1 MTTNPHNPT
10 SSAPFPGSAEETL
23 RVVAGLP
30 APAGLE
36 DRMRAA
42 IHLARNENFQRQENS
57 SGPNGPGPN
66 VYGNVRRGR
75 VLAWPSALK
84 PQAGWMRTAAAA
96 AIVFVVAGGGWGVYT
111 RVEQNRPAK
120 ILVMPPR
127 IGAPGGFSGAG
138 AVRTPETLTRP
149 TVSVAAKPAVSTAI
163 KPATPATVTAQGKS
177 AKNAA
182 PKAAVKSGKAAAATP
197 AQ

>member
-1 MTTNPHNPT
+1 MNTNYHNSS

-36 DRMRAA
+36 DRVRAVL
-42 IHLARNENFQRQENS
+42 HQARSEDSQRREYG
-57 SGPNGPGPN
+57 SGPNG
-66 VYGNVRRGR
+66 YGNGRRGR

-84 PQAGWMRTAAAA
+84 PQTGWMRTAAAA
-96 AIVFVVAGGGWGVYT
+96 AIVFVVAGGGWSVYT
-111 RVEQNRPAK
+111 RVEQNRPAR

-138 AVRTPETLTRP
+138 AVRTPQTLTRP
-149 TVSVAAKPAVSTAI
+149 TVNSAAQPAVSTATQ
-163 KPATPATVTAQGKS
+163 TPALSAATTQAKS
-177 AKNAA
+177 AKSAA
-182 PKAAVKSGKAAAATP
+182 PKAAVKTGTAGAATP
-197 AQ
+197 TQ

>member
-66 VYGNVRRGR
+66 VYGNDRRGR

-84 PQAGWMRTAAAA
+84 PQTGWMRTAAAA

-111 RVEQNRPAK
+111 RVEQNRPAR

-127 IGAPGGFSGAG
+127 IGAPGGLQGAS
-138 AVRTPETLTRP
+138 AVRIPQTLTRP
-149 TVSVAAKPAVSTAI
+149 IVSTASQPVVS
-163 KPATPATVTAQGKS
+163 PAVQPTASATAQSKNAKS
-177 AKNAA
+177 AA
-182 PKAAVKSGKAAAATP
+182 PKAAVKRGKAAAATP